1 MLKVYD
7 EKDTMRNYNMK
18 MQIIAVCI
26 LVILLSYASAFD
38 SELKVP
44 KATGNNDP
52 DPLIDV
58 YDSKVYKAFMKENH
72 DRVEEYLDSRKD
84 VHPIVRKCF
93 GKFLHSEAAWFDMID
108 WFTFSTKEG
117 VQWYQLESSEVK
129 ALLNK
134 HKYIVDWGNC
144 LQISLQEQW
153 KNKKIL

>member
-1 MLKVYD
+1 
-7 EKDTMRNYNMK
+7 MK
-18 MQIIAVCI
+18 MQIIAVSI

-52 DPLIDV
+52 LIDV
-58 YDSKVYKAFMKENH
+58 YDSEAYKAFMKENH

-84 VHPIVRKCF
+84 IHPIVRKCF

-108 WFTFSTKEG
+108 WFTYSTEEG
-117 VQWYQLESSEVK
+117 IQWYQLESSEVK